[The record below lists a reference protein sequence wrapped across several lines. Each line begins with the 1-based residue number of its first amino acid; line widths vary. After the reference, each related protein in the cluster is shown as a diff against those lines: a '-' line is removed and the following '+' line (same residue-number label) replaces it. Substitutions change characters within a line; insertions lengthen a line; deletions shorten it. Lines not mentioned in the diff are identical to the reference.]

1 MRLKLRDGR
10 NTPSLMAMRF
20 RALRLQV
27 KRIVRVSRILGRA
40 IQSRIEIEV
49 PVLLPPV
56 LAAGPSES

>member
-10 NTPSLMAMRF
+10 NTPSLMATRF

-56 LAAGPSES
+56 LATGPSES